1 MERLLEVAGLS
12 TSFKTWEGEL
22 KAVRGVSFSL
32 AAGETL
38 ALVGESG
45 CGKSV
50 TARSIMGLYAGSRV
64 DQRGSISF
72 RGEELS
78 TATPTRRAALRGGK
92 MAMIFQEPMAAF
104 DPLATVGEQMI
115 DARLAHV
122 SESGGGRAVRTAA
135 AELAIG
141 ALRGVGI
148 PDPEI
153 RFRDYPHRLSGGML
167 QRVLIATAL
176 LNEPELLVA
185 DEPTTALD
193 VTIQAQ
199 VLRLIRGLRVG
210 KGMGVL
216 FITHDLGVVAEI
228 ADRVHVMYAGKIV
241 EKASVAEFFGAGSGK
256 DADSGRKDAV
266 TPTAGE
272 RASHGMGA
280 ISPGPLHP
288 YGRGLLSSRVRR
300 ELKGQELPA
309 VPGTVPRPGELPE
322 GCAFAPRCSRAGPRC
337 VREEPTLASVRD
349 TVYEAVGASFQ
360 AGAPREAA
368 CWLYQGGVA

>member
-1 MERLLEVAGLS
+1 MERLLEVSGLS
-12 TSFKTWEGEL
+12 TTFKTWEGEL
-22 KAVRGVSFSL
+22 QAVRGVSFSL

-64 DQRGSISF
+64 VQQGSIAF

-78 TATPTRRAALRGGK
+78 TASPARRAALRGGK

-122 SESGGGRAVRTAA
+122 PDSGGAGAA
-135 AELAIG
+135 ARAARAAATELAIA

-199 VLRLIRGLRVG
+199 VLRLVRELRVG

-241 EKASVAEFFGAGSGK
+241 EKATVAEFFGAAGSG
-256 DADSGRKDAV
+256 G
-266 TPTAGE
+266 AG
-272 RASHGMGA
+272 GA
-280 ISPGPLHP
+280 TPGPLHP

-300 ELKGQELPA
+300 ELKGAELPA
-309 VPGTVPRPGELPE
+309 VPGTVPRPSELPA
-322 GCAFAPRCSRAGPRC
+322 GCAFAPRCAKAGPRC
-337 VREEPTLASVRD
+337 LREEPVLAPVAG
-349 TVYEAVGASFQ
+349 TAPAPGA
-360 AGAPREAA
+360 APREAA
-368 CWLYQGGVA
+368 CWLHQGGVA